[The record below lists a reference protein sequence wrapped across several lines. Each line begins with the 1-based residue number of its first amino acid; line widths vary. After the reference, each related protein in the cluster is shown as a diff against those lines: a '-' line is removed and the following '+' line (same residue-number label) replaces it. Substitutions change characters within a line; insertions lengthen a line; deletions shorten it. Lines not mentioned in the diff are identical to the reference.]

1 MLPLDLLRI
10 RISKGQIHPIYADIN
25 NQNLS
30 LSSKLLELFQVG
42 KGRKKGDLLAEVAS
56 YENEGYDY
64 RFVRGLSAILERLST
79 FQVRA
84 PVDPLVARRS
94 IFQESARKDRV
105 TTTETRKQILSRVA
119 QQLNVTA
126 EELEQSFYAD
136 LEDELILESFTP
148 TSNVE
153 LLKLYNLSLTQT
165 LFFRS
170 TYMEIKVSDYWK
182 EILRA
187 VKFRGLMYSA
197 ETANGIFK
205 ITVDGP
211 LSLFKLTQRYGTSM
225 AKVLPRIFQ
234 AKYWEINGSVIRK
247 TQFGK
252 RIFQLRLT
260 STQIGDKIQSAR
272 TVKKKPN
279 VEFDSLVEEEFYN
292 NFKSLK
298 SGWKIT
304 REPPPLIVG
313 RHVFIPDF
321 SFEKRGA
328 KVYMEIAGF
337 WTQKY
342 LEKKVEKL
350 QQLKGV
356 DIIIAAN
363 QQLAGD
369 KLAQLKG
376 EIFFY
381 KKKVP
386 LKPVLDFLHTREE
399 TGLHDEMRK
408 LDTMHLQFDKDVVEI
423 HNIAKACDVSREA
436 IRKKLESIRLEGYT
450 LAGDLLVS
458 DKKLQE
464 IELKLETLSTTSLS
478 AALELIEDEGIPNP
492 YDVLSTLNFG
502 IHWNGLDSR
511 KSSIYKIQN

>member
-1 MLPLDLLRI
+1 M
-10 RISKGQIHPIYADIN
+10 G
-25 NQNLS
+25 LS
-30 LSSKLLELFQVG
+30 NRLLELFQTG
-42 KGRKKGDLLAEVAS
+42 KGRRKGDLLAEVAS
-56 YENEGYDY
+56 YENKGFDY
-64 RFVRGLSAILERLST
+64 RFVRGLSAVLERLST
-79 FQVRA
+79 FLVRA
-84 PVDPLVARRS
+84 TVDPLVARRS
-94 IFQESARKDRV
+94 IFQESARKGLV
-105 TTTETRKQILSRVA
+105 TTTQTRNQILSQVA
-119 QQLNVTA
+119 QQLKVTA
-126 EELEQSFYAD
+126 KELEQSFYAD

-148 TSNVE
+148 TSDVE

-225 AKVLPRIFQ
+225 AKVLPSIFQ
-234 AKYWEINGSVIRK
+234 AEYWEINGSVIRK

-260 STQIGDKIQSAR
+260 STQIGDKIKGAP
-272 TVKKKPN
+272 VKKKPN
-279 VEFDSLVEEEFYN
+279 IAFDSLVEEEFYN

-328 KVYMEIAGF
+328 RVYMEIAGF

-356 DIIIAAN
+356 EIIIAAN
-363 QQLAGD
+363 QQLACE

-386 LKPVLDFLHTREE
+386 LKPVLDFLNTREE

-408 LDTMHLQFDKDVVEI
+408 LDIMRLQLNKDVVEI
-423 HNIAKACDVSREA
+423 NSIAKEYDVSREA
-436 IRKKLESIRLEGYT
+436 IKKKLESIKLEGYK

-464 IELKLETLSTTSLS
+464 IGVKLESLSTNSLS
-478 AALELIEDEGIPNP
+478 TALELIENEGIPNP

-502 IHWNGLDSR
+502 IHWNGLDSK
-511 KSSIYKIQN
+511 KSSIYKKQN

>member
-1 MLPLDLLRI
+1 LLPLDLLRVH
-10 RISKGQIHPIYADIN
+10 ISKGRIHPVYADIN
-25 NQNLS
+25 NQNVELS
-30 LSSKLLELFQVG
+30 RSLLKLFQTGLG
-42 KGRKKGDLLAEVAS
+42 KTKGDLLAEVAS
-56 YENEGYDY
+56 FENKGFDY
-64 RFVRGLSAILERLST
+64 RLVRGLSTVLERLST

-84 PVDPLVARRS
+84 PVDPLAARRA
-94 IFQESARKDRV
+94 IFQESARKDAV
-105 TTTETRKQILSRVA
+105 TTSGTREQILSRVA
-119 QQLNVTA
+119 QELNVTA

-136 LEDELILESFTP
+136 LEDELILESFNPP
-148 TSNVE
+148 TDVE
-153 LLKLYNLSLTQT
+153 LLKRYNLSLTQT
-165 LFFRS
+165 LCFRS
-170 TYMEIKVSDYWK
+170 TYMEIKVSDHWK

-197 ETANGIFK
+197 ESANDIFR

-225 AKVLPRIFQ
+225 AKVLPSIFQ

-247 TQFGK
+247 TQFGR

-260 STQIGDKIQSAR
+260 SAQIGDKIAGPP
-272 TVKKKPN
+272 VKKRRDIA
-279 VEFDSLVEEEFYN
+279 FDSFVEEEFYN

-313 RHVFIPDF
+313 RHVLIPDF
-321 SFEKRGA
+321 SFERRGT

-342 LEKKVEKL
+342 LEKKIEKL
-350 QQLKGV
+350 QQLSGV
-356 DIIIAAN
+356 NIIVAAN
-363 QQLAGD
+363 QQLACD
-369 KLAQLKG
+369 KLAQLEG

-386 LKPVLDFLHTREE
+386 LRPVLDFLNAREE
-399 TGLHDEMRK
+399 TGLDNEMRK

-423 HNIAKACDVSREA
+423 RNIAKGYEVSREA
-436 IRKKLESIRLEGYT
+436 IRKKLETIRVEGYT

-502 IHWNGLDSR
+502 IRWNGLDSR
-511 KSSIYKIQN
+511 KSSIYKRQK